1 VSSVSDQH
9 KRSLWF
15 TAFVTS
21 LALPLAYH
29 CVKIVIAAING
40 ESVVGEASRAFVVVF
55 VIEFPFMLVVTFL
68 LALPA
73 LLLLRELRRLIAV
86 NVFAVGGVA
95 GIVTVMIVQL
105 VRPLPFEWMPMT
117 MGLCVGVGA
126 GELQRVLG
134 GLVRDAHALQLLHRP
149 FFGFLL
155 RQLAHPHG

>member
-105 VRPLPFEWMPMT
+105 VRPLPFEWMPI
-117 MGLCVGVGA
+117 A
-126 GELQRVLG
+126 AQQYLQRQSSNPACLCAPRTSTNWRRK
-134 GLVRDAHALQLLHRP
+134 L
-149 FFGFLL
+149 
-155 RQLAHPHG
+155 